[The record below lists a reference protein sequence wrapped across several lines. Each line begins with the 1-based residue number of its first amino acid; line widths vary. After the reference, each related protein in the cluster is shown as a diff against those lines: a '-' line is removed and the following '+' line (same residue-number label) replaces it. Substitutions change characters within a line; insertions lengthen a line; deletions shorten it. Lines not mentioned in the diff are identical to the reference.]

1 MQLLSPAAIQ
11 APISLLEK
19 TPALLELLLRDVPQ
33 DTLEWKPAAERW
45 SITEVLAHMVVIE
58 KLYEQRTH
66 RIVLEEAPTLSKYE
80 VLPEAELQ
88 MKSIREYLEEFSPL
102 RRAFVFY
109 LHSIPASAGGRTGR
123 HVELGTI
130 SLSQMLHELANHD
143 LGHLRQIAELYRAK
157 AFHPYAGPFQK
168 YSNPKP

>member
-1 MQLLSPAAIQ
+1 MQPLSPAAIQ

-19 TPALLELLLRDVPQ
+19 TPALLEILLRDVPQ
-33 DTLEWKPAAERW
+33 DTLDWKPAAERW
-45 SITEVLAHMVVIE
+45 SITEVLAHMVEIE

-66 RIVLEEAPTLSKYE
+66 RIVLEDAPALSKYE
-80 VLPEAELQ
+80 ALPEAELQ
-88 MKSIREYLEEFSPL
+88 MKSIREYLEEFVPL

-130 SLSQMLHELANHD
+130 TLSQMLHELANHD

-157 AFHPYAGPFQK
+157 AFHPYSGPFQK
-168 YSNPKP
+168 YSSPKP

>member
-19 TPALLELLLRDVPQ
+19 TPALLEILLRDRPPGHPG
-33 DTLEWKPAAERW
+33 LETRGGALVHHGSPG
-45 SITEVLAHMVVIE
+45 AHMVEIE

-66 RIVLEEAPTLSKYE
+66 RIVLEDAPTLSKYE
-80 VLPEAELQ
+80 SCRKRNQ
-88 MKSIREYLEEFSPL
+88 MKSIREYMEEFVPL

-130 SLSQMLHELANHD
+130 RLSQMLHELANHD